1 MKNGKRLL
9 ALLLAMC
16 LLLLSACG
24 ISIEIEPSAD
34 EPGVITEEE
43 NYVEY
48 KFRSDKYLNQH
59 YEKHGIDMGFASAKE
74 YEEAASS
81 VINNPDALFKI
92 EAEDGDGV
100 YYLEDTNEFVIL
112 SKDGYIRTYFLPDA
126 GKSYFDRQ

>member
-59 YEKHGIDMGFASAKE
+59 YEKHGIDMGFDSAE
-74 YEEAASS
+74 DYEKAASD
-81 VINNPDALFKI
+81 VINDPDALHKT
-92 EAEDGDGV
+92 EKEDGDYV

-112 SKDGYIRTYFLPDA
+112 STDGYIRTYFLPDA
-126 GKSYFDRQ
+126 GKKYYDKQ